1 MVDDCD
7 GEKVRL
13 PGHPAP
19 LDLGLGSNG
28 GAKFVLVPY
37 FGDCIHVPPPPP
49 NQIVYVTT
57 EEPYMLEAL
66 FEPVSVTG
74 RFDAAPL
81 STDLAEIAYALPEA
95 SVEAY
100 VYK

>member
-1 MVDDCD
+1 
-7 GEKVRL
+7 
-13 PGHPAP
+13 
-19 LDLGLGSNG
+19 
-28 GAKFVLVPY
+28 
-37 FGDCIHVPPPPP
+37 
-49 NQIVYVTT
+49 
-57 EEPYMLEAL
+57 MLEAW